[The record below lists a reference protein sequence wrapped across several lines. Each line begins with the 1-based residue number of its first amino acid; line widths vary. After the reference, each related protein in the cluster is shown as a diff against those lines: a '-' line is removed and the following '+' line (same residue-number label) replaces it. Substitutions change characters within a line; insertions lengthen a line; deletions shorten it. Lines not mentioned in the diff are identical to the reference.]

1 MLSTAVYDGE
11 QAEKG
16 KRDLLVLLLL
26 MLLLLSAFRIRTV
39 NKNMNTEQVLTM
51 LDYRICCGFFFHA
64 FILNASISYRNHY
77 CRAISTVLT

>member
-11 QAEKG
+11 RAEKG

-26 MLLLLSAFRIRTV
+26 MLLLLSAFRTRTV
-39 NKNMNTEQVLTM
+39 NKNKNTEQVLTM
-51 LDYRICCGFFFHA
+51 LDYRKSCGFLFHA

-77 CRAISTVLT
+77 CCAISTVLT

>member
-51 LDYRICCGFFFHA
+51 LDYRKCCGFFFHA

>member
-64 FILNASISYRNHY
+64 FILNASVSYRNH
-77 CRAISTVLT
+77 CCAISTVLT